1 MDIEAI
7 KKLTVLY
14 VEDEIVLRDTT
25 CNSLQS
31 ILNKIVVANNG
42 KEGLEKFQEEKFD
55 LVITDLS
62 MPSMSGTQMIEEIR
76 KIDPQIPVVVTT
88 AYGSQNEDITKLK
101 KIGIEEFV
109 MKPVDVMKLV
119 ESIDKVIA
127 TTH

>member
-14 VEDEIVLRDTT
+14 VEDEIILRDTT

-31 ILNKIVVANNG
+31 ILNKIVVAGNG
-42 KEGLEKFQEEKFD
+42 KEGLEKFKQENFD
-55 LVITDLS
+55 LIITDLS

-76 KIDPQIPVVVTT
+76 SINPKIPVVVTT

-109 MKPVDVMKLV
+109 MKPVDIMKLV

-127 TTH
+127 NNS

>member
-119 ESIDKVIA
+119 ESIDKVIGSRN
-127 TTH
+127 